1 MRQLKNLIESMV
13 VLAPEGEIRA
23 SDIPRDIRER
33 TRPLPVRIA
42 RAPSRE
48 IAGQEL
54 EFIFR
59 TLVELK
65 MQLED
70 LRSRIQERPSERVEV
85 IEVGGG
91 LGTGDG
97 GRGRAIPASLDPL
110 DATGEPDQ
118 PVIYKAGMS
127 MSDVERAAIDAALR
141 ETHGNRR
148 KAAETLGIGERTL
161 YRKLKEYAID

>member
-1 MRQLKNLIESMV
+1 MV

-33 TRPLPVRIA
+33 TRTLPMRIA
-42 RAPSRE
+42 APPPRE

-59 TLVELK
+59 SLVELK

-70 LRSRIQERPSERVEV
+70 LRRRIEERPSERVEV

-91 LGTGDG
+91 SERSRQIEG
-97 GRGRAIPASLDPL
+97 SLDPL
-110 DATGEPDQ
+110 APSPESPT
-118 PVIYKAGMS
+118 PVIYKPGMS